1 MAKHIFSTYKP
12 LKSEI
17 ELLIELLEMAKKLS
31 KNQKQIVFNKL
42 KQLSK

>member
-1 MAKHIFSTYKP
+1 MAKQIFSTYKP

-17 ELLIELLEMAKKLS
+17 ELVIELLEMAKKLS

-42 KQLSK
+42 KEFSK

>member
-1 MAKHIFSTYKP
+1 MAKQIFSTYKP

-17 ELLIELLEMAKKLS
+17 ELTIELLEMAKKMS

-42 KQLSK
+42 KQQSK

>member
-1 MAKHIFSTYKP
+1 MAKQNFSKP

-17 ELLIELLEMAKKLS
+17 ELTIELLEMAKKMS
-31 KNQKQIVFNKL
+31 IKEKNEVLTKL